1 MTKHAQE
8 LEDYLREENDKWY
21 AEAVAEQKAA
31 IERMKAGQMSSLV
44 PDSDDVRKYHDVPLS
59 AFERSL
65 LSECVRKEIES
76 LQRSIKTYEEM
87 LEVENSAA
95 PSDDREAIQLFSDLC
110 KKDVRKLG
118 ALHRLLG

>member
-1 MTKHAQE
+1 MTKHDQE
-8 LEDYLREENDKWY
+8 LEEYLREENDKWY

-44 PDSDDVRKYHDVPLS
+44 PDADDRRVDQVSLS
-59 AFERSL
+59 VFEMSL
-65 LSECVRKEIES
+65 LRECVRKEIES